1 MRENESNCCHK
12 EENENNLSASSACTV
27 SSSIEGPLIKHPFI
41 CQGFLRVT
49 NRVLILQLECPLQ
62 NIYRRFYVYFKDR
75 SSPFSQGQV
84 HCRLQENVSCF
95 PPLLLSQIPPGS
107 SWLSEEHREG
117 QGTGRS
123 GKVHPWLILS

>member
-1 MRENESNCCHK
+1 MRENE
-12 EENENNLSASSACTV
+12 TV
-27 SSSIEGPLIKHPFI
+27 ATRRRMRTISLPLLPVQCPHQEGPLIKHPFI
-41 CQGFLRVT
+41 CQGFLQVT

-95 PPLLLSQIPPGS
+95 PRLLLSQIPPGS